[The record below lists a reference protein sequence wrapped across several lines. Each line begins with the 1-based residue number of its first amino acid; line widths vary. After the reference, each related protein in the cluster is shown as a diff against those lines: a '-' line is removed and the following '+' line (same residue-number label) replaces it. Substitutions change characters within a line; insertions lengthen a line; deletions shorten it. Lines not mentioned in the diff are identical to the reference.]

1 MLDVIYKL
9 WCLWNFYIG
18 NFDVN
23 GVGKIIGEV
32 VIFRFIEGNELN
44 CLLKIILFEII
55 YKNE

>member
-18 NFDVN
+18 NFDVK

-32 VIFRFIEGNELN
+32 VIFRFIEGNDWSELF
-44 CLLKIILFEII
+44 I
-55 YKNE
+55 KNNFNWNYL